1 MFLFDTS
8 FRLDPPLDKVWLTC
22 RALAALSLISIDF
35 SEVRLCLLSSKS
47 HAPAWALSSPAS
59 LATYIKMQSKRK
71 KPVVK
76 CRKTEG
82 KTLKGSVE
90 TSGDPWTIFFFSKL
104 LFCKTFKRKLSRLN
118 RLKQIQSFAFSVSH
132 RKAEN
137 RFKKNDNVII
147 CNYQYMSILFNL
159 KFYIKNISSGIKLP
173 SVQCTNKPNYT
184 CSGTIGRCS

>member
-132 RKAEN
+132 RKAELRECKEEPKRMKCPNVQN
-137 RFKKNDNVII
+137 RFKKKWQ
-147 CNYQYMSILFNL
+147 CNYM
-159 KFYIKNISSGIKLP
+159 
-173 SVQCTNKPNYT
+173 
-184 CSGTIGRCS
+184 

>member
-104 LFCKTFKRKLSRLN
+104 LFCKTSKENCHGWTGWNKS
-118 RLKQIQSFAFSVSH
+118 SH
-132 RKAEN
+132 
-137 RFKKNDNVII
+137 
-147 CNYQYMSILFNL
+147 
-159 KFYIKNISSGIKLP
+159 LP
-173 SVQCTNKPNYT
+173 SQWAIAKQSSESAKRNQRGWNVQMSK
-184 CSGTIGRCS
+184 ID